1 MALKDQIN
9 DQIKKAMLAKNKERL
24 RALRAVKS
32 LILLAESEKGSEGE
46 LSEDK
51 EMELLMKAVKQRK
64 ESAAIYEEQN
74 RPELKETEE
83 FEISVLEEFLPKQ
96 VSDEELKAGIEDII
110 ARVGAAS
117 PKDMGKVMGPS
128 IKKFAGQAEGKRISD
143 MVKQLLNA

>member
-9 DQIKKAMLAKNKERL
+9 DQIKKAMLSKNKERL

-46 LSEDK
+46 LTEAK
-51 EMELLMKAVKQRK
+51 ETELLMKAVKQRK

-83 FEISVLEEFLPKQ
+83 YEISVLEEFLPKQ
-96 VSDEELKAGIEDII
+96 VTDEELKAGIEDII
-110 ARVGAAS
+110 ARVGAES
-117 PKDMGKVMGPS
+117 RKDMGKVMGPA
-128 IKKFAGQAEGKRISD
+128 IKKFTGQAEGKRISD